1 MTSVL
6 MSNDELHFFE
16 TSLTLSFSVVCSLF
30 PVFFLQSWTV
40 CAKGNQWGILEQLGY
55 VCAWLLRMW
64 SSALIIFRSSWA
76 PHMTNK
82 EVHLR
87 FPVFVG
93 FVLALRFKTRFF
105 LFPFS
110 KLFRFF
116 LCGAYVSIISLEVF
130 LRVVFLFLCF
140 LHVWLDVVTVLLF
153 LYLWLVRQK
162 GLFSDVFPVVSHPF
176 SCVFLFLSWT
186 FPFQQV
192 RRAKNGDAAFFLGLL
207 WEKFVAFSSIFCFFF
222 HFFFSCLCSLG
233 LSQSRSDRRGC
244 QSCLAGFS
252 SSLQDMK
259 TLRYKKCECEAALSC
274 VCGSQKTFLMFLC
287 FASGI
292 FTGCTC
298 FALDG
303 RRSVKNNSH
312 IFEPPR
318 VRSRGPVACLR
329 TSIVGDER
337 QEGVWQMA
345 KKMKRFL

>member
-1 MTSVL
+1 MLGCCVCDLLPWSSFVAAELRIWPTKKCIWGSHFLLALFWPCVLKLVSFFFFFLNCFVFIVWCMCVAHLTRSISTCCVPLPLLFAWLAWCCNWSSSSSVFFFDWYVKKAVFL
-6 MSNDELHFFE
+6 TYFWWFCTFTVVFFFFSLEHFHFNV
-16 TSLTLSFSVVCSLF
+16 SVV
-30 PVFFLQSWTV
+30 QKKW
-40 CAKGNQWGILEQLGY
+40 
-55 VCAWLLRMW
+55 
-64 SSALIIFRSSWA
+64 RSS
-76 PHMTNK
+76 
-82 EVHLR
+82 
-87 FPVFVG
+87 F
-93 FVLALRFKTRFF
+93 
-105 LFPFS
+105 
-110 KLFRFF
+110 
-116 LCGAYVSIISLEVF
+116 
-130 LRVVFLFLCF
+130 
-140 LHVWLDVVTVLLF
+140 
-153 LYLWLVRQK
+153 
-162 GLFSDVFPVVSHPF
+162 
-176 SCVFLFLSWT
+176 
-186 FPFQQV
+186 
-192 RRAKNGDAAFFLGLL
+192 FFLGFFGRIL
-207 WEKFVAFSSIFCFFF
+207 WHFQVFSVSFFIS
-222 HFFFSCLCSLG
+222 FFLACLCSLG

-345 KKMKRFL
+345 NKMKRFL